1 MMVPTPAMCL
11 GPNRIQ
17 GNPTV
22 VSISFKEILL
32 IGAIIGGMI
41 WMRMAQETLEASTSN
56 FVKKLK
62 GPGRHGPGFG
72 WRGLIVAF
80 VVGIVSCCAF
90 GYVVFRI
97 VSLFY
102 GRTSG

>member
-1 MMVPTPAMCL
+1 M
-11 GPNRIQ
+11 
-17 GNPTV
+17 

-41 WMRMAQETLEASTSN
+41 WMRMARETMEASTSN

-62 GPGRHGPGFG
+62 GPDGYGQGFG
-72 WRGLIVAF
+72 WRGIVVAF

-97 VSLFY
+97 VALFH
-102 GRTSG
+102 GQTNG